1 MPESYQ
7 NPAGQTKF
15 ESFIR
20 WFFLIV
26 FTCVILFLFFL
37 ALTKS
42 TAIDIDEVCHILA
55 DNPIKGLAVIL
66 IGMAAVC
73 ILKEYT
79 LKHPPRLPASADTQD
94 HVRHSRL
101 RWLLLGHGDPAV

>member
-1 MPESYQ
+1 MHESYQ

-15 ESFIR
+15 ENFIR

-55 DNPIKGLAVIL
+55 DNPIKGLAVIF
-66 IGMAAVC
+66 IGTAAVC

-79 LKHPPRLPASADTQD
+79 LKRTPPSARRHRHAGSCAAFSPSLASAG
-94 HVRHSRL
+94 SR
-101 RWLLLGHGDPAV
+101 